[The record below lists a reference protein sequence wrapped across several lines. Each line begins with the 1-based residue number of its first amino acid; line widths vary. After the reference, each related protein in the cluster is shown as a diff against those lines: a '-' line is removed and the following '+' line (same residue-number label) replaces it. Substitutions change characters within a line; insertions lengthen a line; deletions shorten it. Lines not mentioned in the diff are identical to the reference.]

1 MFQEILCKCTKSLRM
16 DCMDIGHKVKDVEGY
31 LRYFYFVVIR
41 DEPFRCGS
49 NSCLRSKDA
58 RREAKAVF
66 KEPLPLTPFR
76 AQECPT
82 SCKTTECKTWGCK
95 TELASW
101 TEFRA
106 ISRSSEA
113 TATEKQHHLILMR
126 CIIGRWYLTAQTDN
140 EEESKD
146 TTVTFRHQNYLC
158 HESQHTK

>member
-1 MFQEILCKCTKSLRM
+1 
-16 DCMDIGHKVKDVEGY
+16 MDIGHKVKDVEGY

-82 SCKTTECKTWGCK
+82 SCKQDGVGFLDRIQSDYAK
-95 TELASW
+95 
-101 TEFRA
+101 F
-106 ISRSSEA
+106 
-113 TATEKQHHLILMR
+113 
-126 CIIGRWYLTAQTDN
+126 
-140 EEESKD
+140 
-146 TTVTFRHQNYLC
+146 
-158 HESQHTK
+158 